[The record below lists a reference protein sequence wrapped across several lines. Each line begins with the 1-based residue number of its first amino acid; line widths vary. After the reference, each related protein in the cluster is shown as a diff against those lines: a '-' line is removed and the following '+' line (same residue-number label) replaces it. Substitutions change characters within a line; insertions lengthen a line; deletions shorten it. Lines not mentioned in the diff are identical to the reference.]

1 MSDFTQDFR
10 SQRRNYQDGT
20 TRVNQIG
27 RLWYDSNTN
36 SLRISDGETPGGN
49 GLCTRII
56 TKRDNNDTSVAI
68 TTSTPTII
76 TGMTHDIPNNVPQLV
91 NFNSQFTV
99 NTTSSETAQAKTD
112 LVALYDRLVALTA
125 TVTDHAA
132 THGSE
137 TLGPGVYTTAGAM
150 NITGTL
156 TLNGSATDLFVF
168 RCAGAFT
175 TGASAEVILT
185 GGAVSSN
192 VWIVAEGAASTGAST
207 VFRGNIMAN
216 TAAVSTG
223 ASTSIEGR
231 MMAIS
236 GAVGIGAASI
246 VTAPTGTSVQAL
258 GTLDSFNLFTGTG
271 AVSTTGTD
279 TTVALGIGT
288 NSGNITGFVVANV
301 GGNIVPGGA
310 PNIAEFHV
318 GVYIDG
324 VVIPDSI
331 RTSHRSADH
340 EGSEHPIVLQTVADI
355 STEGQTIDIRAYST
369 LGTCTVG
376 PGMIMVLTPVTTL

>member
-27 RLWYDSNTN
+27 RLWYDSITNT
-36 SLRISDGETPGGN
+36 LRISDGETPGGN

-68 TTSTPTII
+68 TSSTPTII

-355 STEGQTIDIRAYST
+355 SVEGQTIDIRAYNT

>member
-27 RLWYDSNTN
+27 RLWYDSITNT
-36 SLRISDGETPGGN
+36 LRISDGETPGGN

-68 TTSTPTII
+68 TSSTPTII
-76 TGMTHDIPNNVPQLV
+76 TGMTQDVPNNVPQLV

-324 VVIPDSI
+324 VIIPDSV

-355 STEGQTIDIRAYST
+355 SVEGQTIDIRAYNT

-376 PGMIMVLTPVTTL
+376 PGMIMVLTPITTL

>member
-56 TKRDNNDTSVAI
+56 AKKDNNDTSVAI
-68 TTSTPTII
+68 TSSTPTII
-76 TGMTHDIPNNVPQLV
+76 TGMTQDVPNSVPQLV

-355 STEGQTIDIRAYST
+355 SVEGQTIDIRAYNT

-376 PGMIMVLTPVTTL
+376 PGMIMVLTPITTL